1 MHLSRRLDFL
11 LVTVLLLAA
20 LSLLGLASACGDD
33 DEGGGDGATT
43 APADGSPADLTGET
57 VDALGIWGEEELADF
72 EAMVQPWKD
81 ETGAEVDFV
90 GTRDVNSIL
99 TTRVSGGD
107 PPDVALPASL
117 GIFNDL
123 ASQGEL
129 TPLSE
134 CPGLA
139 EKVQEEYSEQV
150 VELGT
155 VDDELYGV
163 FMKAGN
169 KGTIWYNV
177 PFFEAQGYEPLTADA
192 SFDDLLTL
200 TEQIAAD
207 KDAGTH
213 NTFPWSDAQEI
224 GGGSG
229 FPGSDWVQQIVLG
242 DAGAEVYDQWV
253 AHEIPYNDQLI
264 KDAWENF
271 GEILLEPRYVLGGPE
286 RALATTFSEGSIPL
300 FTDPPEAAM
309 HYLGSFNSGFITDP
323 ELGFPAGLEPGTDF
337 DFFPFPGGGV
347 TGDANI
353 MMLFNSDPATC
364 SFAEWMA
371 GAESQAIWVGRGGFT
386 SLNTTVDLA
395 LYPTDLDRR
404 VAEQLTDPE
413 TVFRIDADD
422 AMPSGVG
429 GDNGAVFA
437 GVLAYLSGGDLD
449 EILQG
454 IEDQFPAAE
463 ASP

>member
-11 LVTVLLLAA
+11 LVSVLLLAA
-20 LSLLGLASACGDD
+20 LSLLGFTSACGDD
-33 DEGGGDGATT
+33 DEEGGDGATT
-43 APADGSPADLTGET
+43 APADGSPADLAGET
-57 VDALGIWGEEELADF
+57 VRALGIWGSEEIDDF
-72 EAMVQPWKD
+72 DAMVQPWKD
-81 ETGAEVDFV
+81 DTGAEVDFT
-90 GTRDVNSIL
+90 GTRDVNSLL
-99 TTRVSGGD
+99 TTQVAGGD

-117 GIFNDL
+117 GIFKDL

-134 CPGLA
+134 CPGLE
-139 EKVQEEYSEQV
+139 EKVRAEYSEQV

-155 VDDELYGV
+155 VDDQLYGV

-177 PFFEAQGYEPLTADA
+177 EFFEAQGYEPLAADA
-192 SFDDLLTL
+192 TFDDLMAL

-207 KDAGTH
+207 KEAGTH
-213 NTFPWSDAQEI
+213 NAFPWSDAEET

-229 FPGSDWVQQIVLG
+229 FPGSDWIQQIVLG
-242 DAGAEVYDQWV
+242 DSGVDVYDQWV
-253 AHEIPYNDQLI
+253 AHEIPYNDPQI
-264 KDAWENF
+264 KEAWEKF
-271 GEILLEPRYVLGGPE
+271 GSILLDDRFVLGGAQK
-286 RALATTFSEGSIPL
+286 ALATKFSEGGIPL
-300 FTDPPEAAM
+300 FTDPPQAAM
-309 HYLGSFNSGFITDP
+309 QYLGSFNSGFITDP

-395 LYPTDLDRR
+395 TYPTDLDRR
-404 VAEQLTDPE
+404 VAEQLTNPD

-437 GVLAYLSGGDLD
+437 GVLAYLGGGDLD

-454 IEDQFPAAE
+454 IDDAFPAA